1 MALLQISEPGKGTLP
16 HEHRNAIGID
26 LGTTN
31 SLVATVQS
39 GVAKILS
46 HENQNNLI
54 PSVVQYQTNTILVGE
69 AAKLNQDDDPV
80 NTIASVKRLMGKRF
94 SDIATHTSSNNLSDE
109 KSYIGIAT
117 KQGTKSAVEVSAE
130 IKQGTKSAV
139 EVSAEILK
147 KLKTIA
153 EQHIKDDILGAVIT
167 VPAYFDD
174 AQRQATKDAAKLAGI
189 NVLRLINEPTAAA
202 IAYGLDKKV
211 EGNYVVFDLGGGTFD
226 ISILRLSKG
235 LFEVIATHG
244 DTQLGGDDFD
254 EVIFQWLMK
263 QSTHDFQDPQ
273 LKQKLKTLSK
283 NIKEKLTDNE
293 IVSVE
298 HSFNSS
304 VNIKT
309 KIDQKLFAD
318 LSQHLIKKTIDAT
331 KRALKDANLT
341 IQDIDGIVMVGGST
355 RMPVIQKIMRDF
367 FKQDLLN
374 DINPDEVVALGA
386 AQQANMLVGNSN
398 DEHLLLDVIPL
409 SLGIETMGEIVERII
424 PRNSTL
430 PIAMAQEFTTYKDGQ
445 NAMMIHVV
453 QGERDLVSDCRS
465 LAKFSLKGIPPMVA
479 GAAKIRVTFQVDTD
493 GLLSVSAQ
501 ELSTGVQASIEVK
514 PSYGLDSNQIK
525 TMLESSFQLADE
537 DKENRALAEVKVE
550 ATQMQE
556 MVERALQQD
565 QNILDEPE
573 IKKINKALDQL
584 KKSLK
589 NNDRNLIHEQ
599 IDQLNNAT
607 QYFAQLRMDR
617 SIKNA
622 LTGRDIKDMK
632 L

>member
-109 KSYIGIAT
+109 KSYVGIAT
-117 KQGTKSAVEVSAE
+117 
-130 IKQGTKSAV
+130 KQGTKSAV

-263 QSTHDFQDPQ
+263 QSAHDFQDPQ

-409 SLGIETMGEIVERII
+409 SLGIETMGEIVEKII

-584 KKSLK
+584 RESLK

-607 QYFAQLRMDR
+607 QYFAQLRMDQ

>member
-94 SDIATHTSSNNLSDE
+94 SDIAPHTSSNNLSDE
-109 KSYIGIAT
+109 KSYVGIAT
-117 KQGTKSAVEVSAE
+117 
-130 IKQGTKSAV
+130 KQGTKSAV

-550 ATQMQE
+550 AMQMQE

-607 QYFAQLRMDR
+607 QYFAQLRMDQ

>member
-109 KSYIGIAT
+109 KSYVGIAT
-117 KQGTKSAVEVSAE
+117 
-130 IKQGTKSAV
+130 KQGTKSAV

-550 ATQMQE
+550 AMQMQE

-584 KKSLK
+584 RESLK

>member
-117 KQGTKSAVEVSAE
+117 
-130 IKQGTKSAV
+130 KQGTKSAV

-355 RMPVIQKIMRDF
+355 RMPVIQKIMWDF

>member
-94 SDIATHTSSNNLSDE
+94 SDIAPHTSSNNLSDE

-117 KQGTKSAVEVSAE
+117 
-130 IKQGTKSAV
+130 KQGTKSAV

-263 QSTHDFQDPQ
+263 QSAYDFQDPQ

-525 TMLESSFQLADE
+525 KMLESSFQLADE

-550 ATQMQE
+550 AMQMQE

-584 KKSLK
+584 RESLK
-589 NNDRNLIHEQ
+589 NNDRNLIQEQ

-607 QYFAQLRMDR
+607 QYFAQLRMDQ

>member
-94 SDIATHTSSNNLSDE
+94 SDIAPHTSSNNLSDE

-117 KQGTKSAVEVSAE
+117 
-130 IKQGTKSAV
+130 KQGTKSAV

-263 QSTHDFQDPQ
+263 QSAYDFQDPQ

-584 KKSLK
+584 RESLK

-607 QYFAQLRMDR
+607 QYFAQLRMDQ